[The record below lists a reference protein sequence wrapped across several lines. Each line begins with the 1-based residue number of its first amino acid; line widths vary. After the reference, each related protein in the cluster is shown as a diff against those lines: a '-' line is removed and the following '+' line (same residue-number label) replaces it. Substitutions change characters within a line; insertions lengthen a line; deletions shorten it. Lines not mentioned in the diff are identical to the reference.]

1 MSWSNPWC
9 MPVEVMREEGETT
22 SHIHERV
29 ENGRPIAA
37 NRVQPAD
44 YSRLLSR
51 SADDSHTG

>member
-1 MSWSNPWC
+1 

-51 SADDSHTG
+51 SAYDSHTG